1 MLLCD
6 ALMRLILVD
15 TCLRLKNLESSERF
29 SIVKSKQRVYLL
41 LLQQKRIVVG
51 NIYFVMIQ
59 VCSESDYEM
68 WNPPGNDQCL
78 MGRKVTMQR
87 RKPTANCFN
96 DKRWARAGATY
107 QPCQCEHVS
116 VCMPQNQAC

>member
-1 MLLCD
+1 MLS
-6 ALMRLILVD
+6 
-15 TCLRLKNLESSERF
+15 NL
-29 SIVKSKQRVYLL
+29 
-41 LLQQKRIVVG
+41 
-51 NIYFVMIQ
+51 FVMAQ

-107 QPCQCEHVS
+107 EPCQCEHVS
-116 VCMPQNQAC
+116 PTLLPQILAVLFSPRYNSKLRLLQ